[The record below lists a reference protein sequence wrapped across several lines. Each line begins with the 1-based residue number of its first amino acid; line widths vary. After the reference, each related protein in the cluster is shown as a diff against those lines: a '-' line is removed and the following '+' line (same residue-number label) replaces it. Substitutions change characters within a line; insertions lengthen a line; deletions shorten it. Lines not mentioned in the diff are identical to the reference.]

1 MGASMVVRV
10 VRVWFVS
17 SGTVAAPP
25 QKMTTP
31 MLSLGWRLQR
41 IRSRTP
47 MLSQYHWSRAWRT
60 ASTCARQ
67 QSTAAASRARP
78 KTIFSGIQPTGVPHL
93 GNYLGALRQWVKLQ
107 DEAAPG
113 DRIFYSVVDL
123 HAITMPQSPH
133 VLRQNTLETYASLLA
148 VGLDPN
154 RSVVF
159 SQQDVLEHTQL
170 MWILSCHASMGYL
183 ARMTQWKTKTGVSDD
198 ANPMETSASDKPA
211 LKLGLFSYP
220 VLQAADI
227 LLYQTTHVPVGEDQ
241 QQHLEFA
248 RELANTMNHA
258 YCRGPVSPESSW
270 TGFPLPQT
278 ILSPAKRIMSLRD
291 PTKKMSKSDPN
302 PESRI
307 LITDSRQDI
316 EKKIKHALT
325 DSIQG
330 ISYDRALRP
339 GVSNLIDIMYH
350 MDESNFT
357 SPDQIARD
365 MFGANVTMKAMKEQV
380 AKTIVDRLAPI
391 RDRYL
396 ETMARPSEDVAQQMY
411 RGAVEARTRARD
423 TLDQLKTAMGLRG
436 PNSPL

>member
-1 MGASMVVRV
+1 
-10 VRVWFVS
+10 
-17 SGTVAAPP
+17 
-25 QKMTTP
+25 
-31 MLSLGWRLQR
+31 MLS
-41 IRSRTP
+41 P
-47 MLSQYHWSRAWRT
+47 HHCPRAWRSAAAACT
-60 ASTCARQ
+60 RRH
-67 QSTAAASRARP
+67 STAAHA

-107 DEAAPG
+107 DEAAPA

-123 HAITMPQSPH
+123 HAITIPQSPH
-133 VLRQNTLETYASLLA
+133 ALRQNTLETYASLLA
-148 VGLDPN
+148 VGLHPR
-154 RSVVF
+154 RSVIF

-170 MWILSCHASMGYL
+170 MWLLSCHASMGYL

-198 ANPMETSASDKPA
+198 ANPMESSTPDKPA

-248 RELANTMNHA
+248 RELASTMNHA
-258 YCRGPVSPESSW
+258 YRQPPATPAPSW

-316 EKKIKHALT
+316 EKKIRHALT

-330 ISYDRALRP
+330 VSYDRALRP

-350 MDESNFT
+350 MDESKFT
-357 SPDQIARD
+357 SPDQIASD
-365 MFGANVTMKAMKEQV
+365 MFGANLTMKAMKEQV
-380 AKTIVDRLAPI
+380 AKTVADRLAPV
-391 RDRYL
+391 RDRYFQI
-396 ETMARPSEDVAQQMY
+396 MARPSEEVAQEMH
-411 RGAVEARTRARD
+411 RGAVEARTRAKD
-423 TLDQLKTAMGLRG
+423 TLDRLKTAMGLCG
-436 PNSPL
+436 PSSPL